1 MLKAAL
7 RDLQWRWKRFVI
19 AMVGVS
25 LVFAMGLIMTG
36 LTASFSIET
45 SRTLAS
51 IGAERWAVASDASG
65 PFSSSSLI
73 SASAAS
79 ESDGS
84 PVMVLRETIKDGSK
98 VRDVIM
104 MGVEQGKLGS
114 PVTSHG
120 DDLTAP
126 GQVVVDGSLPGAGV
140 GDTINI
146 GGKSFLVVGET
157 SGQSLFAGIP
167 LVYVSLEDAQ
177 AIAVL
182 GQPLATTLLFDH
194 IPTFVPRDLKVLTN
208 ADVKS
213 DVVRPLTAA
222 RSSIGFVRLLLWL
235 VAAIVIGSVLYLQ
248 ALERTRDFAVFKATG
263 TSTAAIGAGLALQAV
278 MLSLAAAVLAAI
290 LATVLAPLFPLRIEI
305 PASAYLM
312 LPVITVVVGLLAC
325 SIALRRTARVDP
337 ALAFGG

>member
-1 MLKAAL
+1 MAIKKSDLYSSLWASCDELRGGMDASQYKDYVLFMLFIKYIS
-7 RDLQWRWKRFVI
+7 DKY
-19 AMVGVS
+19 GDS
-25 LVFAMGLIMTG
+25 DDFAPPVTIPKG
-36 LTASFSIET
+36 ASFKDMIALKGKSD
-45 SRTLAS
+45 
-51 IGAERWAVASDASG
+51 IGDR
-65 PFSSSSLI
+65 
-73 SASAAS
+73 
-79 ESDGS
+79 
-84 PVMVLRETIKDGSK
+84 
-98 VRDVIM
+98 
-104 MGVEQGKLGS
+104 
-114 PVTSHG
+114 
-120 DDLTAP
+120 
-126 GQVVVDGSLPGAGV
+126 
-140 GDTINI
+140 INI
-146 GGKSFLVVGET
+146 GGKEFLVVGET

-167 LVYVSLEDAQ
+167 LVYVPLEDAQ

-194 IPTFVPRDLKVLTN
+194 IPTFVPRELKVLTN
-208 ADVKS
+208 ADVKG
-213 DVVRPLTAA
+213 DVLRPLTAA

-290 LATVLAPLFPLRIEI
+290 LATVLAPLFPLHIDI
-305 PASAYLM
+305 PVSAYLM

>member
-19 AMVGVS
+19 AMIGVS

-45 SRTLAS
+45 SRTLDS
-51 IGAERWAVASDASG
+51 IGAQRWAVASDASG

-73 SASAAS
+73 STSSASDS
-79 ESDGS
+79 EGS

-104 MGVEQGKLGS
+104 MGVEPGKLGS
-114 PVTSHG
+114 PRTSSG
-120 DDLTAP
+120 ADLAQP
-126 GQVVVDGSLPGAGV
+126 GQVVVDGSLPGADV
-140 GDTINI
+140 NDTINI
-146 GGKSFLVVGET
+146 GGKDFLVVGET

-194 IPTFVPRDLKVLTN
+194 IPTFVPRDLKVLSN
-208 ADVKS
+208 AEV
-213 DVVRPLTAA
+213 
-222 RSSIGFVRLLLWL
+222 
-235 VAAIVIGSVLYLQ
+235 
-248 ALERTRDFAVFKATG
+248 
-263 TSTAAIGAGLALQAV
+263 
-278 MLSLAAAVLAAI
+278 
-290 LATVLAPLFPLRIEI
+290 
-305 PASAYLM
+305 
-312 LPVITVVVGLLAC
+312 
-325 SIALRRTARVDP
+325 
-337 ALAFGG
+337 

>member
-1 MLKAAL
+1 MLMAAL

-19 AMVGVS
+19 AMVGVA

-36 LTASFSIET
+36 LTASFSMET
-45 SRTLAS
+45 SRTLQS
-51 IGAERWAVASDASG
+51 IGAERWAVAADASG

-73 SASAAS
+73 STSSAANS
-79 ESDGS
+79 GGS

-98 VRDVIM
+98 VRDIIM
-104 MGVEQGKLGS
+104 MGVEPGQLGS
-114 PVTSHG
+114 PRASTG
-120 DDLTAP
+120 ADLVST
-126 GQVVVDGSLPGAGV
+126 GQVVIDGSLPGADV
-140 GDTINI
+140 GDTVTI
-146 GGKSFLVVGET
+146 GGKQFNVVGEI

-167 LVYVSLEDAQ
+167 LVYVPLEDAQ

-194 IPTFVPRDLKVLTN
+194 IPTFLPKDLKVLTN
-208 ADVKS
+208 ADVKD
-213 DVVRPLTAA
+213 DVLRPLTAA

-248 ALERTRDFAVFKATG
+248 ALERSRDFAVFKATG
-263 TSTAAIGAGLALQAV
+263 TSTAAIGLGLALQAV

-290 LATVLAPLFPLRIEI
+290 LATVLAPLFPLHVEI
-305 PASAYLM
+305 PTSAYLL

>member
-1 MLKAAL
+1 MKAAL

-79 ESDGS
+79 ESNGS

-104 MGVEQGKLGS
+104 LGVEQGKLGS

-146 GGKSFLVVGET
+146 GGQSFLVVGET
-157 SGQSLFAGIP
+157 S
-167 LVYVSLEDAQ
+167 
-177 AIAVL
+177 
-182 GQPLATTLLFDH
+182 
-194 IPTFVPRDLKVLTN
+194 
-208 ADVKS
+208 
-213 DVVRPLTAA
+213 
-222 RSSIGFVRLLLWL
+222 
-235 VAAIVIGSVLYLQ
+235 
-248 ALERTRDFAVFKATG
+248 
-263 TSTAAIGAGLALQAV
+263 
-278 MLSLAAAVLAAI
+278 
-290 LATVLAPLFPLRIEI
+290 
-305 PASAYLM
+305 
-312 LPVITVVVGLLAC
+312 
-325 SIALRRTARVDP
+325 
-337 ALAFGG
+337 